1 MSENSDTDF
10 YFHPK
15 QDANYRICKRCIMD
29 TSDPQIVFTETG
41 CNHCDTATKILANL
55 EVAKSNGQSFQNT
68 IEQLKQAGRGKPYD
82 CVIGVSGGVDS
93 SYVAYL
99 LKKNGVRPLAVHLD
113 NGWNSELAVKN
124 VENIVKKLEIDL
136 VTHVIDWPE
145 FRDLQRSFFK
155 AGVIDIEML
164 TDHAIMACLFQTAKK
179 NGIKQIVLGNN
190 YATESSMPPAWVH
203 RKSDLKNLKSI
214 QKRFGTMKINTFPVL
229 GTFQLYFMRYVLD
242 YRCTNLLDKISF
254 DKESALKTLETEL
267 AYKRYPFKH
276 YESVFTRF
284 YQGYILPRKFGVDK
298 RRSHYSALISSGQL
312 TRSDALQMLEKP
324 VYLSQ
329 MLKEDRTFVLKK
341 LGFSDSEFNSY
352 LDAKNTPHSAYPSDD
367 TTWELLLGIKNRMPK
382 VILNKLKMQKV

>member
-15 QDANYRICKRCIMD
+15 QDANYQVCKRCIMD

-41 CNHCDTATKILANL
+41 CNHCDTATKILVAL

-124 VENIVKKLEIDL
+124 VENIVRKLEIDL

-145 FRDLQRSFFK
+145 FRDLQKSFFK

-203 RKSDLKNLKSI
+203 RKSDLTNLRSI
-214 QKRFGTMKINTFPVL
+214 HKKFGAMKIKTFPVL
-229 GTFQLYFMRYVLD
+229 GTFQLYFMRYALD
-242 YRCTNLLDKISF
+242 YLCTNLLDKISF
-254 DKESALKTLETEL
+254 DKESALNTLETEL

-284 YQGYILPRKFGVDK
+284 YQGFILPRKFGVDK

-324 VYLSQ
+324 VYLGQ

-341 LGFSDSEFNSY
+341 LGFSDSEFNAY
-352 LDAKNTPHSAYPSDD
+352 LDAKNTSHSAYPSDN
-367 TTWELLLGIKNRMPK
+367 TTWELLLGIKNRLPK